1 MQQLFGTVLLF
12 KLISFLY
19 MYTCLLLFI
28 YVFFLNHN
36 YWFVTN
42 QLLQFNWPKIDNGTV
57 PMEKNFNCQGKP
69 KFIVNGTTN

>member
-19 MYTCLLLFI
+19 MYTCLFLFI
-28 YVFFLNHN
+28 YVFFFNHN

-57 PMEKNFNCQGKP
+57 PMEK
-69 KFIVNGTTN
+69 KF